1 LATTRAAFLDCA
13 QERRTMT
20 SAALQVRK
28 LAKHFGAGDSRVIA
42 VDDVSFDVN
51 GGEFFTMVGASGCG
65 KTTTLRMIAGL
76 EQLSSGAIT
85 VDGQDFTSLPPRDR
99 NIGMVFQS
107 YALFPHL
114 TIFENVAYGL
124 RLRGLA
130 RAELERRVAA
140 TLALLQLEAH
150 AQRHPAELSGGQQQR
165 VSIARA
171 LVYEPRMLL
180 LDEPLANLDA
190 KLRVHM
196 REELRALQRRLGI
209 TTLYVTHDQEEAT
222 AVSDR
227 VAVFNQGRLVQLGT
241 PQAIY
246 TQPQSLYVADFIGRA
261 NFLPA
266 RLADAAAAAAGARL
280 RNGVTVQAEHV
291 VALQGDEARTLA
303 DACDALLMVRPEHL
317 TLGVADGEIACRVER
332 VQLLGGLL
340 RYTVAAEI
348 TDQPI
353 LVETTRPLP
362 GVNEGGAA
370 WLSVPAADAT
380 LFHR

>member
-1 LATTRAAFLDCA
+1 MAP
-13 QERRTMT
+13 
-20 SAALQVRK
+20 AALSVRNLTK
-28 LAKHFGAGDSRVIA
+28 RFTTGDAAVTA

-76 EQLSSGAIT
+76 EEPTSGTIT
-85 VDGQDFTSLPPRDR
+85 VDGQDFIGVPPRHR

-107 YALFPHL
+107 YALFPHM

-124 RLRGLA
+124 RLRGTP
-130 RAELERRVAA
+130 RAQIEQRVAA
-140 TLALLQLEAH
+140 TLALLQLESH
-150 AQRHPAELSGGQQQR
+150 AQRHPAGLSGGQQQR

-190 KLRVHM
+190 KLRVLM

-227 VAVFNQGRLVQLGT
+227 VAVFNHGRLIQLGT
-241 PQAIY
+241 PESIY
-246 TQPQSLYVADFIGRA
+246 TRPQSLHVADFIGRA

-266 RLADAAAAAAGARL
+266 RLDDSAVPAAGATFRNGARL
-280 RNGVTVQAEHV
+280 RPERV
-291 VALQGDEARTLA
+291 VALRDDEARTLA
-303 DACDALLMVRPEHL
+303 DARDATIMIRPEHL
-317 TLGVADGEIACRVER
+317 ALDAVDGDLPCDVER
-332 VQLLGGLL
+332 IQLLGGLL
-340 RYTVAAEI
+340 RYTVRSEVSSK
-348 TDQPI
+348 PI
-353 LVETTRPLP
+353 LVETTRPVR
-362 GVNEGGAA
+362 GITEGSTAR
-370 WLSVPAADAT
+370 LRIPAADAT

>member
-1 LATTRAAFLDCA
+1 MAP
-13 QERRTMT
+13 
-20 SAALQVRK
+20 AALQVRSLSK
-28 LAKHFGAGDSRVIA
+28 QFVSGNSRVIA

-76 EQLSSGAIT
+76 EQPTSGAIS
-85 VDGQDFTSLPPRDR
+85 VDGQDFISVPPRHR

-124 RLRGLA
+124 RLRGLP
-130 RAELERRVAA
+130 RAELERQVAA
-140 TLALLQLEAH
+140 TLAMLQLEPH

-209 TTLYVTHDQEEAT
+209 TTLDVTHDQEEAT

-227 VAVFNQGRLVQLGT
+227 VAVFNHGRLIQLGT

-246 TQPQSLYVADFIGRA
+246 AQPQSLYVADFIGRA

-266 RLADAAAAAAGARL
+266 RLADRALPTAGATL
-280 RNGVTVQAEHV
+280 RNGVAIRAERV
-291 VALQGDEARTLA
+291 VALHDDEARTLA
-303 DACDALLMVRPEHL
+303 DARDAVLMIRPEHL
-317 TLGVADGEIACRVER
+317 SLTIADGDIACHVER
-332 VQLLGGLL
+332 MQLLGGLL
-340 RYTVAAEI
+340 RYTVAADVA
-348 TDQPI
+348 DQRI
-353 LVETTRPLP
+353 LVETTRPLA
-362 GVNEGGAA
+362 GVTDGSGA
-370 WLSVPAADAT
+370 WLRIPAADAT